1 MTRVNYKPG
10 EGTVLNYLY
19 ILPAVLFVGIFF
31 IASVIMTGYTS
42 FFNWDGFSSMTF
54 TGLENYR
61 IIFRDPNF
69 ITSIKNTAIWVGC
82 SIVLSVLI
90 PLIFAILITNSS
102 FLSYFK
108 YIFYLPSALSGT
120 VGATI
125 VGRLMGRYGF
135 PKLLGM
141 MGFKS
146 LEFDWLSTAYVNT
159 FVMIASGVWGGLG
172 LNMILFIV
180 GLRSMP
186 SDPIEAAVIDGA
198 NALQK
203 YIKVVLPMLDNIF
216 KVVLLMTM
224 VNTFKVFDGIWVL
237 TMGGPFR
244 SSETL
249 ALTMYVESF
258 VRNHMGQGAAVAVVL
273 SVVIIFISYL
283 QLKRSFSRE
292 QD

>member
-1 MTRVNYKPG
+1 MTRVTHKPG
-10 EGTVLNYLY
+10 EGAILNYLY
-19 ILPAVLFVGIFF
+19 ILPAALFIGVFF
-31 IASVIMTGYTS
+31 ISSVAVTVYTS
-42 FFNWDGFSSMTF
+42 FFEWDGFSSMTF
-54 TGLENYR
+54 TGFENYR
-61 IIFRDPNF
+61 ILFRDPNF
-69 ITSIKNTAIWVGC
+69 ITSVKNTCIWVAC
-82 SIVLSVLI
+82 SLVLSVLI

-108 YIFYLPSALSGT
+108 YVFYLPSALSGT

-125 VGRLMGRYGF
+125 IGRLMGRYGL
-135 PKLLGM
+135 PKLLGIL
-141 MGFKS
+141 GFKS
-146 LEFDWLSTAYVNT
+146 LEFDWISTAHVNT
-159 FVMIASGVWGGLG
+159 FVMIGSGIWGGLG

-186 SDPIEAAVIDGA
+186 KDPIEAAVIDGA

-237 TMGGPFR
+237 TQGGPFR

-273 SVVIIFISYL
+273 SVVIIFISYF
-283 QLKRSFSRE
+283 QLRRSFSRE